1 MTAID
6 WNAVLIGAAIGLGMS
21 TFFFAGLAIGMRQA
35 LRRENPVV
43 VLVLSGVIRIVALLG
58 VGWLVLGQVGPWA
71 ALGYA
76 VAFLVT
82 RLVATTFA
90 RIGLPARGTS

>member
-1 MTAID
+1 LGR
-6 WNAVLIGAAIGLGMS
+6 LIGLAMS
-21 TFFFAGLAIGMRQA
+21 TFFFAGLAFGMRQA
-35 LRRENPVV
+35 LRRENPVMM
-43 VLVLSGVIRIVALLG
+43 LALSAAIRVAALLG
-58 VGWLVLGQVGPWA
+58 VGWLVLGQAGPWA

-90 RIGLPARGTS
+90 RISLPARGTS